1 MIPMKWFP
9 KKWFLRR
16 DSQEFIPKKLF
27 PRRDSQGIISKEGF
41 PRNYFQEFIPKKGF
55 LWRDSQ
61 KSIPKKGFARSESP
75 DSSPEQ
81 QQLRQEQKI
90 RKISPSPSWLPL
102 PAAGRAEEQ
111 PRQREKRGKKR
122 EKNKNKN
129 PFALTRVHWTLPADP
144 SAQPQ
149 LAVLAQTL
157 PARCLIYGR
166 AGIGGRDRCP
176 GTGTPRQV
184 HVNPVP
190 AGPQRGLQLGIAV
203 SGFALRFGGRWGWV
217 GVLLFLC
224 V

>member
-1 MIPMKWFP
+1 MNPQIPPQSSSSSGRNRKSGKFP
-9 KKWFLRR
+9 HPLL
-16 DSQEFIPKKLF
+16 DSLCQ
-27 PRRDSQGIISKEGF
+27 Q
-41 PRNYFQEFIPKKGF
+41 
-55 LWRDSQ
+55 
-61 KSIPKKGFARSESP
+61 P
-75 DSSPEQ
+75 DGQRSSPGSE
-81 QQLRQEQKI
+81 K
-90 RKISPSPSWLPL
+90 S
-102 PAAGRAEEQ
+102 EE
-111 PRQREKRGKKR
+111 KR
-122 EKNKNKN
+122 EKKKKNKN

-190 AGPQRGLQLGIAV
+190 AGPERGLQLGIAV